1 MLKPLIATTM
11 LVGALVAL
19 SGTALAGP
27 TDTIHVPQPYEVQ
40 TGPDNP
46 CNGVYD
52 NDCKCPGGVN
62 FCNSGETCRFYAALT
77 CVRG

>member
-1 MLKPLIATTM
+1 MKTMIATAM

-19 SGTALAGP
+19 SGSAVADP
-27 TDTIHVPQPYEVQ
+27 THTIHVPDAYETQ
-40 TGPDNP
+40 GGPDNP

-52 NDCKCPGGVN
+52 NDCTCPSHVT
-62 FCNSGETCRFYAALT
+62 FCKSGERCRVYAALT